1 MTVLDE
7 VDVAR
12 YAGLMA
18 EPPTLVPAWFSDQ
31 LRDDLL
37 ETFVRFRTLN
47 PAPPL
52 ILNLSMLSHPAGTCV
67 LSHTLRPSMTSPG
80 HLLLNM
86 LPNAL
91 TIAPACIIILFAH
104 KGFAE

>member
-1 MTVLDE
+1 MIVLDE

-18 EPPTLVPAWFSDQ
+18 EPPTAVPAWFSDQ

-37 ETFVRFRTLN
+37 ETFVRSHALN

-52 ILNLSMLSHPAGTCV
+52 VVNLRMLSHPAGNFCRSVSAAT
-67 LSHTLRPSMTSPG
+67 PS
-80 HLLLNM
+80 
-86 LPNAL
+86 
-91 TIAPACIIILFAH
+91 APP
-104 KGFAE
+104 